1 MATIEKTDE
10 RNDFL
15 HMIGQSIAE
24 HMGAFFGS
32 VRFNMQNGKYV
43 NCSIEESLKPEKQ
56 EKGKK

>member
-1 MATIEKTDE
+1 MTTIKTTDE

-24 HMGAFFGS
+24 HMGPFFGS

-43 NCSIEESLKPEKQ
+43 NCNVEESLKPEKQ
-56 EKGKK
+56 EKGTK